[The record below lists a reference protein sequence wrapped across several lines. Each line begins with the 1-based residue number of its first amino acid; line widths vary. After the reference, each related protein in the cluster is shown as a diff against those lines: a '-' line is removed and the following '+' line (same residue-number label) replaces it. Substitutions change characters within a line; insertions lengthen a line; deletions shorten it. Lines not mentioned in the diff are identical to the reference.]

1 MKVSTKKFHLVSCF
15 ILFACSGGGGDSSN
29 PITKNDNVLQI
40 NVANLKVN
48 GYSFE
53 NQNISINSSN
63 ENCSYDVESNDLIH
77 LKTLDSKSFSFRN
90 PIIYQG
96 SATYE
101 IKLKTIPK
109 QNCPIASKIVSI
121 NVNKSPTQYVAIPE
135 NIPNLKTEFYQVND
149 IGFGGIVIT
158 DRYSATIC
166 YPTPNDC
173 ITYENEL
180 FGQDA
185 HNMIFGDFNGDGYED
200 FAVAW
205 AIFPHTLEESK
216 KIDAPINVYLNNKA
230 GSFSEDISIY
240 YSGAAPTHPFAY
252 RILAEDFNGDGVD
265 DIFAGSMGRQFR
277 SEDYS
282 ENYIKPYPH
291 FLLVSGADGKLKES
305 PSNITD
311 DNNGEGML
319 CSFAHDASAGDPDG
333 DGDIDIYACNV
344 LLINDGNAN
353 FVIHPY
359 INLDWSWN
367 NGYGNPMSSLVE
379 DLNNDGFDDL
389 IFWNMDDRQNWQ
401 DTNDGNILLSN
412 NSLEIQNWDKIPLPS
427 GPFGLNK
434 NKFNHAVSGDFNKDG
449 FMDVAVAITRG
460 LPDYYEGAYIQ
471 ILINDT
477 TGRLIDETAA
487 RFPIN
492 QQVRFDKHHGEG
504 NIYARDMNNDGFL
517 DIVHSTRDWQ
527 SDFNGSHIILND
539 GYGNFSSVLSID
551 LPERPYRGSWNQPKV
566 LMKGM
571 PINADNSECLDLIS
585 VTDSGFEDTND
596 TRNYLFTVINL
607 KCRHN

>member
-1 MKVSTKKFHLVSCF
+1 MKKVSIFLVF
-15 ILFACSGGGGDSSN
+15 MVVACGSGGGSSSTPEVN
-29 PITKNDNVLQI
+29 NNSLEIFITGLNT
-40 NVANLKVN
+40 N
-48 GYSFE
+48 GLSFE
-53 NQNISINSSN
+53 SQNISISSSNSSCKYLVQN
-63 ENCSYDVESNDLIH
+63 EDLIH
-77 LKTLDSKSFSFRN
+77 LETSDSRNFSFRN
-90 PIIYQG
+90 PILYEG
-96 SATYE
+96 SSSYE
-101 IKLKTIPK
+101 INFITIPAS
-109 QNCPIASKIVSI
+109 NCPLASKKVSI
-121 NVNKSPTQYVAIPE
+121 IVNKSPTQFEAIPE
-135 NIPNLKTEFYQVND
+135 NIQNLATEYYQVND
-149 IGFGGIVIT
+149 IGFGGIVIS

-173 ITYENEL
+173 TSYEDEL

-185 HNMIFGDFNGDGYED
+185 HNMIYGDFNGDGYED

-216 KIDAPINVYLNNKA
+216 KINAPINIYLNNRV
-230 GSFSEDISIY
+230 GGFSEDLSIY

-252 RILAEDFNGDGVD
+252 RILAEDFNGDGAD
-265 DIFAGSMGRQFR
+265 DIFAGSMGRQYR

-282 ENYIKPYPH
+282 ENYIRPYPH
-291 FLLVSGADGKLKES
+291 LLLLSGLDGKLKES
-305 PSNITD
+305 ASNITD

-353 FVIHPY
+353 FAIHPY

-401 DTNDGNILLSN
+401 DTHEGHILLSN
-412 NSLEIQNWDKIPLPS
+412 NSSEIQNWENIALPV
-427 GPFGLNK
+427 GPFGDNK
-434 NKFNHAVSGDFNKDG
+434 NKFNHAVSGDFNNDG
-449 FMDVAVAITRG
+449 FMDVAIAITRG

-477 TGRLIDETAA
+477 TGKLVDETAS

-492 QQVRFDKHHGEG
+492 NQVRFDKHHGEG

-517 DIVHSTRDWQ
+517 DIIHSTRDWQ

-539 GYGNFSSVLSID
+539 GYGNFSSVLNSD
-551 LPERPYRGSWNQPKV
+551 LPERPYRGGWNQPKV

-596 TRNYLFTVINL
+596 TRNYLFTIMSL
-607 KCRHN
+607 TCKHN

>member
-1 MKVSTKKFHLVSCF
+1 MKKVSIFLVF
-15 ILFACSGGGGDSSN
+15 MVVACGGGGGSSSTPEVN
-29 PITKNDNVLQI
+29 NNSLEILITGLNT
-40 NVANLKVN
+40 N
-48 GYSFE
+48 GLSFE
-53 NQNISINSSN
+53 SQNISISSSNSSCKYLVQN
-63 ENCSYDVESNDLIH
+63 EDLIH
-77 LKTLDSKSFSFRN
+77 LETSDSRNFSFRN
-90 PIIYQG
+90 PILYEG
-96 SATYE
+96 SSSYE
-101 IKLKTIPK
+101 INFITIPAS
-109 QNCPIASKIVSI
+109 NCPLASKKVSI
-121 NVNKSPTQYVAIPE
+121 IVNKSPTQFEAIPE
-135 NIPNLKTEFYQVND
+135 NIQNLATEYYQVND
-149 IGFGGIVIT
+149 IGFGGIVIS

-173 ITYENEL
+173 TSYEDEL

-185 HNMIFGDFNGDGYED
+185 HNMIYGDFNGDGYED

-216 KIDAPINVYLNNKA
+216 KINAPINIYLNNRV
-230 GSFSEDISIY
+230 GGFSEDLSIY

-252 RILAEDFNGDGVD
+252 RILAEDFNGDGAD
-265 DIFAGSMGRQFR
+265 DIFAGSMGRQYR

-282 ENYIKPYPH
+282 ENYIRPYPH
-291 FLLVSGADGKLKES
+291 LLLLSGLDGKLKES
-305 PSNITD
+305 ASNITD

-353 FVIHPY
+353 FAIHPY

-401 DTNDGNILLSN
+401 DTHEGHILLSN
-412 NSLEIQNWDKIPLPS
+412 NSSEIQNWENIALPV
-427 GPFGLNK
+427 GPFGDNK
-434 NKFNHAVSGDFNKDG
+434 NKFNHAVSGDFNNDG
-449 FMDVAVAITRG
+449 FMDVAIAITRG

-477 TGRLIDETAA
+477 TGKLVDETAS

-492 QQVRFDKHHGEG
+492 NQVRFDKHHGEG

-517 DIVHSTRDWQ
+517 DIIHSTRDWQ

-539 GYGNFSSVLSID
+539 GYGNFSSVLNSD
-551 LPERPYRGSWNQPKV
+551 LPERPYRGGWNQPKV

-596 TRNYLFTVINL
+596 TRNYLFTIMSLTCKYN
-607 KCRHN
+607 

>member
-1 MKVSTKKFHLVSCF
+1 MKKVSIFLVF
-15 ILFACSGGGGDSSN
+15 LVAACGGGGGSSS
-29 PITKNDNVLQI
+29 TSE
-40 NVANLKVN
+40 VN
-48 GYSFE
+48 NNSLEIFISGLNTNGLSFE
-53 NQNISINSSN
+53 SQNISLSSSN
-63 ENCSYDVESNDLIH
+63 NSCRYLVQNEDLIH
-77 LKTLDSKSFSFRN
+77 LETLDSRNFSFRN
-90 PIIYQG
+90 PILYEG
-96 SATYE
+96 SRSYE
-101 IKLKTIPK
+101 INFITIPAS
-109 QNCPIASKIVSI
+109 NCPLASKKVSMI
-121 NVNKSPTQYVAIPE
+121 VNKSPTQFEAIPE
-135 NIPNLKTEFYQVND
+135 NIQNLATEYYQVND
-149 IGFGGIVIT
+149 IGFGGIVIS

-173 ITYENEL
+173 TSYENEL

-185 HNMIFGDFNGDGYED
+185 HNMIYGDFNGDGYED

-216 KIDAPINVYLNNKA
+216 KIDAPINIYLNNRV
-230 GSFSEDISIY
+230 GGFSEDLSIY

-265 DIFAGSMGRQFR
+265 DIFAGSMGRQYR

-282 ENYIKPYPH
+282 ENYIRPYPH
-291 FLLVSGADGKLKES
+291 LLLLSGIDGKLKES
-305 PSNITD
+305 ASNITD

-353 FVIHPY
+353 FEIHPY

-401 DTNDGNILLSN
+401 DTDEGHILLSN
-412 NSLEIQNWDKIPLPS
+412 NSSEIQNWENIALPV
-427 GPFGLNK
+427 GPFGDNK
-434 NKFNHAVSGDFNKDG
+434 NKFNHAVSGDFNNDG
-449 FMDVAVAITRG
+449 FMDVAIAITRG

-477 TGRLIDETAA
+477 TGKLVDETAS

-492 QQVRFDKHHGEG
+492 NQVRFDKHHGEG
-504 NIYARDMNNDGFL
+504 NIYTRDMNNDGFL
-517 DIVHSTRDWQ
+517 DIIHSTRDWQ
-527 SDFNGSHIILND
+527 SDFNGSHIMLND
-539 GYGNFSSVLSID
+539 GYGNFSSVLNSD
-551 LPERPYRGSWNQPKV
+551 LPERPYRGGWNQPKV

-596 TRNYLFTVINL
+596 TRNYLFTIVSL
-607 KCRHN
+607 TCKHN